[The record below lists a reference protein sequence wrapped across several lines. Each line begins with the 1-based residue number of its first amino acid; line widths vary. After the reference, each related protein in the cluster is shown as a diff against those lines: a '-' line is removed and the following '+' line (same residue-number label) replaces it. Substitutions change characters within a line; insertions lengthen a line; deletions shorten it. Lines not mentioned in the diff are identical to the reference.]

1 MTVDQIA
8 KMRDYNLQDDGTSNP
23 IASVFAYIFNNELA
37 YVNTRDFVITDDDN
51 QLIHA
56 IKPNIEDPV
65 NQARYPFKIMTGFY
79 GNIQYVEALYD
90 MNNFKRAVKDL
101 FTDSGLINQDQENM
115 IMKWASGIRNQTVKP
130 KQPGPYFKDT
140 IMPIPKQPVE
150 ERRSDGLH
158 HASPIDQV
166 TLTNKLDN
174 IVVPLIEG
182 SDLDAIKLVK
192 NRYKI
197 VTKNVDDFPAIF
209 KSIIEGVGKDLY
221 MASLADAHGFA
232 MYNPSV
238 PITMDLFI
246 EHAKELMPNKK
257 NTEKGL
263 VLYVEAF
270 NVRTE
275 YYFDILFN
283 IEDPIK
289 WSKEISSSINSFLS
303 GRNDLNISG
312 SAISATINSS
322 VSASTVQEFVNF
334 ANTLDIEKVTF
345 KLGNASLEYKT
356 NKDPA
361 AFIEGVINAMPDVN
375 GSTLNGSVA
384 AVSATGASVVYT
396 LKVKYYN
403 EAECPCKIG
412 DTFYTTLAEA
422 FNVGVDIV
430 MQNDTAEDVTVPAG
444 KTVNLNL
451 NGHTISN
458 KSGHT
463 IVNNG
468 TLIISGEGT
477 IDNITHAKASI
488 YTTNGASTTILSGNI
503 TRSQEAGVSKNNNG
517 GNSYYVIRNEGTT
530 IIGAEGAENN
540 ITVIGDGKYS
550 SLICNEIND
559 TTGKTEA
566 DAAHMIIYGGT
577 FNGGLNTVKNGDL
590 ASMEI
595 YGGTFINYA
604 QHSLLNWNTCLIAGG
619 TFQAIDLPVIANGE
633 YGDAHGDLTI
643 TNGVFE
649 SGSVD
654 CLTVVTNY
662 PCTDIKVSGGTFSSD
677 PSAYVTSG
685 YLATANEAGKYV
697 VTEKPAQQVAEEE
710 IDSFLE
716 GLDYEG
722 VIVEADPDTNNTY
735 NILTSTGSITDCG
748 LIDTVASINGMT
760 SIVVSNGTDEVTYTA
775 GEDLEVFKAQV
786 DALVPQN
793 NTAEEVIFTMT
804 VNM

>member
-8 KMRDYNLQDDGTSNP
+8 KMRDYNLQDDGTGKP
-23 IASVFAYIFNNELA
+23 IATVFSYIFNNELA
-37 YVNTRDFVITDDDN
+37 YVNTKDFVITDDDN
-51 QLIHA
+51 ELIHA

-90 MNNFKRAVKDL
+90 MTNFKKVIKDL
-101 FTDSGLINQDQENM
+101 FTDTGLITEDQESM
-115 IMKWASGIRNQTVKP
+115 ILKWAGGIRNQTVRP

-140 IMPIPKQPVE
+140 VLPIPQPPVI
-150 ERRSDGLH
+150 ERRNDGLH
-158 HASPIDQV
+158 HASPIDQT
-166 TLTNKLDN
+166 TLTNKLND
-174 IVVPLIEG
+174 IIIPLIES
-182 SDLDAIKLVK
+182 SDLDAEKIVK

-197 VTKNVDDFPAIF
+197 STKVLDNFPDIF
-209 KSIIEGVGKDLY
+209 KSIIEGVGEDLY

-232 MYNPSV
+232 LYNPSV
-238 PITMDLFI
+238 PITVEKFVD
-246 EHAKELMPNKK
+246 HAKELMPTKR

-263 VLYVEAF
+263 VLYIEAF
-270 NVRTE
+270 GVRTE
-275 YYFDILFN
+275 YYFDIFYDV
-283 IEDPIK
+283 EDPVK
-289 WSKEISSSINSFLS
+289 WSKEISSSVSSFLS
-303 GRNDLNISG
+303 GRTDLSISG
-312 SAISATINSS
+312 SAVNATIDSN
-322 VSASTVQEFVNF
+322 VSASTVQEFVDF

-345 KLGNASLEYKT
+345 KLGNTSLEYKI
-356 NKDPA
+356 NEDPTT
-361 AFIEGVINAMPDVN
+361 FIEGVINAMPDTN
-375 GSTLNGSVA
+375 GTSLNGSVA

-422 FNVGVDIV
+422 FNVGGDII
-430 MQNDTAEDVTVPAG
+430 MQNDTAEDVIVPAD
-444 KTVNLNL
+444 KIVNLNL
-451 NGHTISN
+451 NGHTITN
-458 KSGHT
+458 KSSHT

-468 TLIISGEGT
+468 TLVISGDGT
-477 IDNITHAKASI
+477 IDNVTHAKASI

-503 TRSQEAGVSKNNNG
+503 TRSQEAGVSKSDNG

-530 IIGAEGAENN
+530 IIGAEDADNN

-559 TTGKTEA
+559 TTGKTKA
-566 DAAHMIIYGGT
+566 DAAHMTIYGGT

-590 ASMEI
+590 ASLEI

-619 TFQAIDLPVIANGE
+619 TFQATDLPVIANGE
-633 YGDAHGDLTI
+633 YEDSHGDLTI
-643 TNGVFE
+643 TNGIFE
-649 SGSVD
+649 SGTAD
-654 CLTVVTNY
+654 CLTVVTSY
-662 PCTDIKVSGGTFSSD
+662 PCTNIKVSGGTFSSD

-685 YLATANEAGKYV
+685 YLAVANEEGKYV
-697 VTEKPAQQVAEEE
+697 VTVKPAEQVAEEE

-716 GLDYEG
+716 SLNYEG
-722 VIVEADPDTNNTY
+722 VMVEADENENNTY
-735 NILTSTGSITDCG
+735 NVTTSTGSITDCG
-748 LIDTVASINGMT
+748 LIDTVASIDGVT
-760 SIVVSNGTDEVTYTA
+760 SIVVSNGADEVTYTA
-775 GEDLEVFKAQV
+775 GDDLEAFKTQV

-793 NTAEEVIFTMT
+793 NTADEVTLTMT